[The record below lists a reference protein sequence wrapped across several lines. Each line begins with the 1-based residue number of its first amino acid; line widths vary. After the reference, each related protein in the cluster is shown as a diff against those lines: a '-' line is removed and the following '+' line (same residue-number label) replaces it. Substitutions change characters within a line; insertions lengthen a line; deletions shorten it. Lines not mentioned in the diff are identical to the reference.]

1 MAVFKAYIT
10 NESAER
16 QVSMDSFCAHSKLLG
31 NLAVPAGEKRVQ
43 GQYLSLVNEIG
54 HRPPNNT

>member
-16 QVSMDSFCAHSKLLG
+16 QVSMDSLCAHSKLLG
-31 NLAVPAGEKRVQ
+31 NLAVPAGERRRSKDK
-43 GQYLSLVNEIG
+43 I
-54 HRPPNNT
+54 